1 MTRRVLVEIAAA
13 AALLGFVL
21 SLALPAIA
29 TGSDCPPGDS
39 QIQPIPAASPAICA
53 GGEGPAT
60 ATPTPEQVIDL
71 PSVSGENPWLIC
83 PPYTDFTRT
92 LPSGIVEC
100 SVSSG
105 ETLRYNPTT
114 GQWTDVFIPNTAM
127 EAPR

>member
-1 MTRRVLVEIAAA
+1 MTRRVLAEIAAA
-13 AALLGFVL
+13 AAVLGFVFTLIIPPITL
-21 SLALPAIA
+21 SDGEQQI
-29 TGSDCPPGDS
+29 GDPGF
-39 QIQPIPAASPAICA
+39 A
-53 GGEGPAT
+53 
-60 ATPTPEQVIDL
+60 
-71 PSVSGENPWLIC
+71 C
-83 PPYTDFTRT
+83 PPYTDLTRT